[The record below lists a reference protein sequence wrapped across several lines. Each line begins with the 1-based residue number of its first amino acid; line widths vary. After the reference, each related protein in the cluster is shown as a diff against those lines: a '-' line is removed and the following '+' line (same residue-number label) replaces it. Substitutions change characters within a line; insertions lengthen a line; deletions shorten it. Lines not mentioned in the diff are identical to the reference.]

1 MSVSRDPERGA
12 ASPWWLLFL
21 LPLALLVGWALGRMD
36 ATPRKSPASTAPLA
50 SGSAVSGAS
59 PSGGTAGATQ
69 DLSQWTSYDAAIDES
84 RRTGKPVMLDFNA
97 EWCGPCQAMKREVF
111 EDGTRG
117 TAVRALVVP
126 VSIVDRTQEEGH
138 NSAQIEDLQQ
148 RYHVD
153 AFPTLVV
160 FSPATG
166 RAQQTTGFGAGD
178 ATLRWIEAAARSVK

>member
-1 MSVSRDPERGA
+1 MTDSRNSERGA

-36 ATPRKSPASTAPLA
+36 ASSPKAPTATAPLPG
-50 SGSAVSGAS
+50 GSAMTGAS
-59 PSGGTAGATQ
+59 PSGGTTEAGQ

-111 EDGTRG
+111 DDGTRG
-117 TAVRALVVP
+117 ATVRALVVP

>member
-1 MSVSRDPERGA
+1 MSNSRNSERGA

-36 ATPRKSPASTAPLA
+36 ATPRKSPVSTTPIAG
-50 SGSAVSGAS
+50 GSAVTGAS
-59 PSGGTAGATQ
+59 PSGGTAGTAQ
-69 DLSQWTSYDAAIDES
+69 DLSQWTSY
-84 RRTGKPVMLDFNA
+84 NA

-111 EDGTRG
+111 EDGERG
-117 TAVRALVVP
+117 ATVRALVVP
-126 VSIVDRTQEEGH
+126 VSIVDRTREEGR
-138 NSAQIEDLQQ
+138 NSAQNEDLQQ
-148 RYHVD
+148 HYHVD

-160 FSPATG
+160 FSPVTG

>member
-1 MSVSRDPERGA
+1 MSNSRNSERGA

-36 ATPRKSPASTAPLA
+36 ATPRKSPVSTTPIAG
-50 SGSAVSGAS
+50 GSAVTGAS
-59 PSGGTAGATQ
+59 PSGGTAGTAQ

-111 EDGTRG
+111 EDGERG
-117 TAVRALVVP
+117 ATVRALVVP
-126 VSIVDRTQEEGH
+126 VSIVDRTREEGR
-138 NSAQIEDLQQ
+138 NSAQNEDLQQ
-148 RYHVD
+148 HYHVD

-160 FSPATG
+160 FSPVTG